1 MSTFSSLWDEV
12 ESELI
17 KLRVRVEMHRDQDER
32 DRTKINEDLLYLM
45 YKCKGKLQ
53 IACAMINQE
62 QVLAA
67 MHFQK
72 MIMMVLK
79 SIWNARRSKR
89 LLNKQGEQMHL
100 YEYIKTFQMVSYR
113 NYEGELSMMIQQGID
128 AVVHTAISEDTPG
141 ITVRLSQVRESN
153 LKAEVE
159 QLLQHQRELE
169 QCIKTSFCSIGVS
182 IYIDV
187 QRLRTIQS
195 RVAMSKTRIGGCY
208 AFNVTFDCHPVR
220 TGTMCALLDDAEREV
235 VAVVHCLS
243 CIEDNYGISSDV
255 LLWIAK
261 CVLTEER
268 DKTLGAEEENR
279 GAVRVGDESWGQ
291 AFLQGT
297 VEAMLCVHPV
307 KGVGPEPVH
316 DSQALVA
323 VRTS

>member
-1 MSTFSSLWDEV
+1 
-12 ESELI
+12 
-17 KLRVRVEMHRDQDER
+17 MHRKEDER
-32 DRTKINEDLLYLM
+32 DKTKINEDLLYLM

-128 AVVHTAISEDTPG
+128 AVVTTAISEDTPG

-169 QCIKTSFCSIGVS
+169 QCIKTSFCSIVEG
-182 IYIDV
+182 
-187 QRLRTIQS
+187 
-195 RVAMSKTRIGGCY
+195 AMSKTRIGGLLEAFKNNLQDSLVLATSMEFIPPGCY
-208 AFNVTFDCHPVR
+208 AFNVTVDCDPVR
-220 TGTMCALLDDAEREV
+220 TGTMRALLDDAEREV
-235 VAVVHCLS
+235 VAVVDCLS

-268 DKTLGAEEENR
+268 DKSELLSHREHWDITTR
-279 GAVRVGDESWGQ
+279 SVR
-291 AFLQGT
+291 
-297 VEAMLCVHPV
+297 
-307 KGVGPEPVH
+307 
-316 DSQALVA
+316 
-323 VRTS
+323 